1 MNNNYNIKVKK
12 WNFIALILCGIEI
25 VLSIIDLP
33 GSLNPDKTFYQ
44 KLGNDG
50 MEIFNQLNSMPIK
63 IFAVLN
69 LLIVIAFFV
78 LFFNANKSLKSK
90 KNIKKYP
97 YFLNLVWTVIVVLF
111 TILTTSDLGSIT
123 DDSSTKLGMLLF
135 TVFFI
140 LLLKIPIIMV
150 LINIFKLDIGEDNE

>member
-111 TILTTSDLGSIT
+111 TIFTTSDLGSIT

>member
-1 MNNNYNIKVKK
+1 MNNNHNIKVKK

-69 LLIVIAFFV
+69 LLIGIAFFV

-140 LLLKIPIIMV
+140 VLLKIPIIMV

>member
-1 MNNNYNIKVKK
+1 MTNNHNIKVKK

-78 LFFNANKSLKSK
+78 VFFNANKSLKSK

>member
-1 MNNNYNIKVKK
+1 MTNNHNIKVKK

-69 LLIVIAFFV
+69 LLIIIAFFI

>member
-1 MNNNYNIKVKK
+1 MINHNTKVKK

-33 GSLNPDKTFYQ
+33 ESLNPDKTFYQ

-50 MEIFNQLNSMPIK
+50 MEIFNQLNSMSIK
-63 IFAVLN
+63 TFAVLN
-69 LLIVIAFFV
+69 LLIVIVFFI

-123 DDSSTKLGMLLF
+123 DDSSIKLSMLLF

>member
-1 MNNNYNIKVKK
+1 
-12 WNFIALILCGIEI
+12 
-25 VLSIIDLP
+25 
-33 GSLNPDKTFYQ
+33 
-44 KLGNDG
+44 
-50 MEIFNQLNSMPIK
+50 
-63 IFAVLN
+63 
-69 LLIVIAFFV
+69 
-78 LFFNANKSLKSK
+78 ANKSLKSK

>member
-1 MNNNYNIKVKK
+1 MTNNHNIKVKK

-50 MEIFNQLNSMPIK
+50 MEIFNQLNSIPIK

-69 LLIVIAFFV
+69 LLIVIVFFI

-97 YFLNLVWTVIVVLF
+97 YLLNLVWTVIVVLF

>member
-1 MNNNYNIKVKK
+1 MTNNHNIKVKK

>member
-1 MNNNYNIKVKK
+1 MTNNHNIKVKK

-50 MEIFNQLNSMPIK
+50 RKIFNQLNSMPIK

-69 LLIVIAFFV
+69 LLIVIAFFI
-78 LFFNANKSLKSK
+78 LFFNANKSLILTISGGIIGYLLGMILAYGIGSL
-90 KNIKKYP
+90 IK
-97 YFLNLVWTVIVVLF
+97 VHVSVDLF
-111 TILTTSDLGSIT
+111 TIILAVGVSSVIGLVFSVMPASEAAKKDLI
-123 DDSSTKLGMLLF
+123 D
-135 TVFFI
+135 I
-140 LLLKIPIIMV
+140 LR
-150 LINIFKLDIGEDNE
+150 

>member
-33 GSLNPDKTFYQ
+33 GSLNPDKNFYQ